1 MAAEAEME
9 AELVRSGMLT
19 ARKISRKR
27 SAPNSTVGSSAMSA
41 GMQPPPMLPA
51 FRSKTLTSASP
62 NQLRYT
68 NSCTSLSTIPQPVSP
83 SEYLQY
89 SRQNLHSSLYRAP
102 SSGPST
108 GNSSASTRSP
118 SGYIIQRNRDVK
130 GKGRAF
136 AV

>member
-27 SAPNSTVGSSAMSA
+27 SAPNYTTSSATTSS
-41 GMQPPPMLPA
+41 QPPPMLPA
-51 FRSKTLTSASP
+51 FRSQTHTGAPP
-62 NQLRYT
+62 NQLRYA
-68 NSCTSLSTIPQPVSP
+68 NSCTSLSTILQPVSP

-89 SRQNLHSSLYRAP
+89 SRQNLHSSLTRA
-102 SSGPST
+102 STSGPST
-108 GNSSASTRSP
+108 GHPGAGSRSSAAY
-118 SGYIIQRNRDVK
+118 GIQRSRDVK